1 MLHQGP
7 ENPEYNEAT
16 SNHSFARL
24 YALDCM
30 DRRAL
35 QLHLN
40 IVQEQERRAQNYDG
54 ERKRIML
61 IMQLH
66 FRVNWDHRGGRDICV
81 FREHGAARNPVEN

>member
-30 DRRAL
+30 YRRAL
-35 QLHLN
+35 QLHLKYCAGARMASAKLRWRTKDDN
-40 IVQEQERRAQNYDG
+40 VDYANAFQSELG
-54 ERKRIML
+54 
-61 IMQLH
+61 
-66 FRVNWDHRGGRDICV
+66 HRGGRDICV
-81 FREHGAARNPVEN
+81 FREHGAARNPVEI